1 MARTSGFTRPI
12 PKEDRVI
19 QRRSGQAIAW
29 PVGILVVIAFVVAL
43 LILPVRQWVNQRRDV
58 ARAKEE
64 LVALADAN
72 AELAKEIEKLR
83 TPEGVEMAIRTE
95 LGFVK
100 PGEQPLEILDDPS
113 APKKLPKAWPYTMVS
128 NILIVRAEAAKSA
141 AEDDDGVLSP
151 LTP

>member
-1 MARTSGFTRPI
+1 
-12 PKEDRVI
+12 
-19 QRRSGQAIAW
+19 
-29 PVGILVVIAFVVAL
+29 VVVAFVVAL

-58 ARAKEE
+58 SRAKEE
-64 LVALADAN
+64 LVALAD

-141 AEDDDGVLSP
+141 AENDDGVLSP

>member
-29 PVGILVVIAFVVAL
+29 PVGILVVVAFVVAL

-58 ARAKEE
+58 SRAKEE
-64 LVALADAN
+64 LV
-72 AELAKEIEKLR
+72 
-83 TPEGVEMAIRTE
+83 
-95 LGFVK
+95 
-100 PGEQPLEILDDPS
+100 DDPS

-141 AEDDDGVLSP
+141 AENDDGVLSP

>member
-19 QRRSGQAIAW
+19 QNRSGQAIAW
-29 PVGILVVIAFVVAL
+29 PVGIVVVIAFIVAL
-43 LILPVRQWVNQRRDV
+43 LVLPVRQWLNQRSDV
-58 ARAKEE
+58 AKAKSE
-64 LVALADAN
+64 LLAYADAN

-83 TPEGVEMAIRTE
+83 TPEGVEMAIRKE

-100 PGEQPLEILDDPS
+100 PGEQPLDILDAPN
-113 APKKLPKAWPYTMVS
+113 APKRLPQAWPYTIVS
-128 NILIVRAEAAKSA
+128 NILAVQAKAA
-141 AEDDDGVLSP
+141 AEREKSDNDALSP

>member
-1 MARTSGFTRPI
+1 MSRTLRAPPASDAPGSGFPLASANSLLRTEYR
-12 PKEDRVI
+12 RVHD
-19 QRRSGQAIAW
+19 A
-29 PVGILVVIAFVVAL
+29 
-43 LILPVRQWVNQRRDV
+43 
-58 ARAKEE
+58 

-72 AELAKEIEKLR
+72 AELAQEIEKLR

-113 APKKLPKAWPYTMVS
+113 APKKLPTAWPYTMVS

-141 AEDDDGVLSP
+141 AENDDGVLSP

>member
-1 MARTSGFTRPI
+1 
-12 PKEDRVI
+12 
-19 QRRSGQAIAW
+19 
-29 PVGILVVIAFVVAL
+29 VVVAFVVAL

-58 ARAKEE
+58 SRAKEE

-141 AEDDDGVLSP
+141 AENDDGVLSP